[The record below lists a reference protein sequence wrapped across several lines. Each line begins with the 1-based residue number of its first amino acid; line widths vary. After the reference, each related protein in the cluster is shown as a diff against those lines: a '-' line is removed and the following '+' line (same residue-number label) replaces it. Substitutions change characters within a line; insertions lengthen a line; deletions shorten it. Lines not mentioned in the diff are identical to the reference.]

1 MSFET
6 TKDVL
11 DHVREF
17 HHRLSEFYGGLS
29 GNTGKERVKMLLDY
43 LNRHEKHLEESLAR
57 YEEEVSEK
65 ILNARFQYPPP
76 RELLNICKGAVIS
89 GKEDLSLDG
98 VIGIALNLDD
108 CLIDLYK
115 EMIKS
120 SDLEEV
126 KEVFNNL
133 LEMEKREKLD
143 LVRNALELK
152 DL

>member
-1 MSFET
+1 M
-6 TKDVL
+6 
-11 DHVREF
+11 
-17 HHRLSEFYGGLS
+17 
-29 GNTGKERVKMLLDY
+29 DY
-43 LNRHEKHLEESLAR
+43 LSRHEKHLEENLAR
-57 YEEEVSEK
+57 YEEEVSGK
-65 ILNARFQYPPP
+65 ILNAWFQYPPP
-76 RELLNICKGAVIS
+76 KEVLNTCKSAVIP
-89 GKEDLSLDG
+89 GQEDLSIDG
-98 VIGIALNLDD
+98 VVEMALQLDD

-120 SDLEEV
+120 SELEEV